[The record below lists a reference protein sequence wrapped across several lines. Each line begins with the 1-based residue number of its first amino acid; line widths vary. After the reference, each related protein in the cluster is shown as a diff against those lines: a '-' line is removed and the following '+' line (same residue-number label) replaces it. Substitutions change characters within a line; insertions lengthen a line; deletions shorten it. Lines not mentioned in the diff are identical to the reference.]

1 MTIDPTLAQII
12 IAILINVPVWLSLRA
27 SNRKQQAEAEQR
39 LAEAEAARLKAQT
52 DRKRADTEDGS
63 ADVAAVD
70 RLSAALSS
78 MGMSYVDLV
87 GRISASVQQDNAG
100 VITELRGRIK
110 ALEDAQRELQ
120 RELVIK
126 DGKLAESEREISNL
140 SSQLAQARGEI
151 GKLNARNKE
160 YEIELAQVREQLTSA
175 QRQIIELQ
183 NK

>member
-27 SNRKQQAEAEQR
+27 SNRKAQAEAEQR
-39 LAEAEAARLKAQT
+39 LAEAEAARLKAQA

-140 SSQLAQARGEI
+140 SSQLAQAR
-151 GKLNARNKE
+151 NKE

>member
-1 MTIDPTLAQII
+1 
-12 IAILINVPVWLSLRA
+12 
-27 SNRKQQAEAEQR
+27 
-39 LAEAEAARLKAQT
+39 
-52 DRKRADTEDGS
+52 
-63 ADVAAVD
+63 
-70 RLSAALSS
+70 
-78 MGMSYVDLV
+78 MSYVDLV

-126 DGKLAESEREISNL
+126 DGKLAESEREISSL
-140 SSQLAQARGEI
+140 SSQLAQ
-151 GKLNARNKE
+151 ARNKE